1 MEPEVRKESIK
12 NEITIDFENLLDLI
26 ISELRKGTKES
37 EKVVEQLI
45 RDTLNEK
52 LFLER

>member
-1 MEPEVRKESIK
+1 MAKEKREGSVE
-12 NEITIDFENLLDLI
+12 NEITIDVEDLLYLI

-37 EKVVEQLI
+37 EKVVEQMI
-45 RDTLNEK
+45 RDTIDEK